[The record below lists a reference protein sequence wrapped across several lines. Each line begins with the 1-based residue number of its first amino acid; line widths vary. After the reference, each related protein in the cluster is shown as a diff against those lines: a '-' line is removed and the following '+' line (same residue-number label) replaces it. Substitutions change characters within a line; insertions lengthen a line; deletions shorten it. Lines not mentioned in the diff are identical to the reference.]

1 MIREMIRQVVTA
13 ALIGAVA
20 TVGHYATLVL
30 LVEILSVNAV
40 AASLTGFVVGG
51 LIGYPL
57 NRRVTFRS
65 DRSHAVAAPSFFAIA
80 GVAFALDGVL
90 MAFLIEALGRVPG
103 LSVLV
108 HGRDY
113 LVAQVLTTL
122 ILFTWTFSAN
132 RFWTFRRTA
141 AGNRAA
147 AATPEGV
154 AHGPAGRP
162 VEAAV
167 PGS

>member
-1 MIREMIRQVVTA
+1 MIRELIRQVATA

-20 TVGHYATLVL
+20 TLGHYATLVF
-30 LVEILSVNAV
+30 LVELLSVNAV
-40 AASLTGFVVGG
+40 AASLTGFVAGG
-51 LIGYPL
+51 LIAYPL

-65 DRSHAVAAPSFFAIA
+65 ERSHAVAAPSFFAIA

-90 MAFLIEALGRVPG
+90 MAFLIETVG
-103 LSVLV
+103 L
-108 HGRDY
+108 HY

-132 RFWTFRRTA
+132 RLWTFRSAARERA
-141 AGNRAA
+141 AG
-147 AATPEGV
+147 ATPPE
-154 AHGPAGRP
+154 AAQGPRGP
-162 VEAAV
+162 VSAAV